1 MSNGQDLT
9 GNLEFLGLGDL
20 LQLLGSNGCTGTLRL
35 KSKYAPDPGE
45 IFIVKGNPVDA
56 RNGLLSGLDAVNSL
70 FGWTVGLFE
79 FESGDV
85 HCDDVIKKSRM
96 SIILDSL
103 SMLDEGTIEKLGPV
117 SYSQEKNDASAA
129 GPARPIIK
137 GPLVDYMYVVDEES
151 FEAGQEI
158 TIEGKHGN
166 WIWVVMEGSVEI
178 VKQIGDESITLIEV
192 GDGAFLGSTA
202 SFLMGGNVRG
212 ASAYAKS
219 DVQLGILDS
228 QQLAG
233 EFALMS
239 SHFRGLVISLDRRMR
254 ETTNQAVGLYSGENP
269 AKDWLTDK
277 KTVIKQGGQEDQVFM
292 ITKGEACVVRRTKN
306 GYLPLAVLREGDIY
320 GRIPFL
326 DFGHEP
332 EAAAVV
338 GSEDLAFTAIDRDEM
353 KGEFEKLSATFKNL
367 LEHTV
372 NCITVTTKLASEY
385 QKKQKPVKPKK
396 T

>member
-1 MSNGQDLT
+1 MNDGSDLN
-9 GNLEFLGLGDL
+9 GNLEFLTLGDI

-35 KSKYAPDPGE
+35 KSKYAPDPAE
-45 IFIVKGNPVDA
+45 IYMSKGNPING
-56 RNGLLSGLDAVNSL
+56 RNGSLTGLDAVNSL
-70 FGWTVGLFE
+70 FGWTVGHFE

-85 HCDDVIKKSRM
+85 RCEAVIKKSRM

-103 SMLDEGTIEKLGPV
+103 SMLDEGAIEKLGPI
-117 SYSQEKNDASAA
+117 SYTQEDKSASKAVL
-129 GPARPIIK
+129 ARPIIK

-178 VKQIGDESITLIEV
+178 VKQIEEETVTLLEIH
-192 GDGAFLGSTA
+192 DGAFIGSTA

-212 ASAYAKS
+212 ASAFAKE

-239 SHFRGLVISLDRRMR
+239 SNLRGLVISLDRRLR
-254 ETTNQAVGLYSGENP
+254 ELTNQAVSLYKGVNP
-269 AKDWLTDK
+269 TQKWLDGK
-277 KTVIKQGGQEDQVFM
+277 KPVIKQGAQEDQIFM
-292 ITKGEACVVRRTKN
+292 ITKGEACVVGKTKK
-306 GYLPLAVLREGDIY
+306 GYLPIATLREGDFY
-320 GRIPFL
+320 GRVPFL

-332 EAAAVV
+332 EAASVV
-338 GSEDLAFTAIDRDEM
+338 GSEDLAFSVIDPKELSDEF
-353 KGEFEKLSATFKNL
+353 GKLSTTFKNL

-372 NCITVTTKLASEY
+372 TCIAVTSKLAGEFLAKHTSA
-385 QKKQKPVKPKK
+385 KPKK
-396 T
+396 K